1 MNDIMSIPCTS
12 SDFPAILQESD
23 DDSWLYDGD
32 TELTSALLER
42 QKEMEAYEI
51 RRASRK
57 QSNKNAAADHETSNQ
72 DSPKRG
78 LKEPSFDLAGLAQS
92 MQAFVTK
99 ASSYEGAEV
108 PDGMYLSSFCAY
120 KALMMVLKVLELTL
134 VLVNHRSANR

>member
-1 MNDIMSIPCTS
+1 MNDIMAIPCTS

-42 QKEMEAYEI
+42 QKEMEAYEM

-108 PDGMYLSSFCAY
+108 PDGMYFILLLC
-120 KALMMVLKVLELTL
+120 MMVLKVLELTL